1 MESALSRVSPRLLEL
16 QADWHKSRKNVA
28 ITEALLSALYPEP
41 TLLWEQDIHPR
52 FVAMSPRNRIGR
64 GNIEGLVDRIE

>member
-41 TLLWEQDIHPR
+41 TLLWEQDVQPR
-52 FVAMSPRNRIGR
+52 FVAMSPLNRIGKGR
-64 GNIEGLVDRIE
+64 VGG